1 LRKKNFQNIDG
12 CDDDDE
18 DKLSSNSS
26 SSPASASISKPNI
39 FKRTLKTLGP
49 GLITGASDDDP
60 SGIATYSQAGAKFGL
75 GMIWMVSFLY
85 PMMLIIEEMCA
96 RVGLITGKGLAS
108 AIKQKYSRNFLIPLV
123 ILLLIPY
130 TTC

>member
-1 LRKKNFQNIDG
+1 
-12 CDDDDE
+12 
-18 DKLSSNSS
+18 
-26 SSPASASISKPNI
+26 
-39 FKRTLKTLGP
+39 LGP